1 MGRNRKGINVQRD
14 SGRLTGV
21 KVLDNGPL
29 FALVELVFEV
39 KGLSYYALHLKM
51 FANQPRVEVSVRFHK
66 DSVWL
71 PENVYVAL
79 PFSMGPEAELY
90 VEKAGGPVRPWKDQL
105 PGSCLDYTAVQEGL
119 FWHSAKD
126 KEALALSMTDTPLLQ
141 LGTLEHE
148 PRKLH
153 TMQSEDSRP
162 STYAWILTNY
172 WETNF
177 KATLGGF
184 YEFRY
189 AVERL
194 HQVDPQET
202 VGALHASTGQFTV
215 HRIQS

>member
-1 MGRNRKGINVQRD
+1 
-14 SGRLTGV
+14 
-21 KVLDNGPL
+21 
-29 FALVELVFEV
+29 
-39 KGLSYYALHLKM
+39 
-51 FANQPRVEVSVRFHK
+51 
-66 DSVWL
+66 
-71 PENVYVAL
+71 
-79 PFSMGPEAELY
+79 
-90 VEKAGGPVRPWKDQL
+90 
-105 PGSCLDYTAVQEGL
+105 
-119 FWHSAKD
+119 
-126 KEALALSMTDTPLLQ
+126 MTDTPLVQ

-189 AVERL
+189 ALERL

-202 VGALHASTGQFTV
+202 VGSLHASTGQFTV